1 MNTPILTA
9 HALTQAYQ
17 STQALAG
24 IDLTVREGEA
34 LAVMGAS
41 GSGKTTLLHALA
53 GIIPVTGGAVTLAG
67 SRRQPCEISS
77 LGAAKR
83 TDLRR
88 AAFGF
93 VFQQGLLMPELTA
106 KENVAIA
113 AMLNGAARAAAEQAA
128 VGWLES
134 LGMAGHYDKRIGQL
148 SGGQQQRVA
157 IARSQMNGPLVTFAD
172 EPTGALDSTTS
183 AEVLDVLMRSTV
195 QRGRTL
201 IMVTHDPKVAATC
214 SRVVTLSDGRIVAD
228 SAQAPAEQ
236 APVQQAP
243 GYSAGPVP
251 AQPAHAPAQHT
262 RAYPATASGAAPT
275 RHYSQLQG

>member
-1 MNTPILTA
+1 MN
-9 HALTQAYQ
+9 
-17 STQALAG
+17 
-24 IDLTVREGEA
+24 D
-34 LAVMGAS
+34 
-41 GSGKTTLLHALA
+41 
-53 GIIPVTGGAVTLAG
+53 
-67 SRRQPCEISS
+67 
-77 LGAAKR
+77 
-83 TDLRR
+83 
-88 AAFGF
+88 
-93 VFQQGLLMPELTA
+93 
-106 KENVAIA
+106 
-113 AMLNGAARAAAEQAA
+113 
-128 VGWLES
+128 
-134 LGMAGHYDKRIGQL
+134 
-148 SGGQQQRVA
+148 
-157 IARSQMNGPLVTFAD
+157 PLVTFAD

-201 IMVTHDPKVAATC
+201 IMVTHDSKVAATC